1 MAVVEGARKP
11 REPGDEAQE
20 RDRTP
25 HQGKRDPSP
34 SRQEGPGKVE
44 LHPAFRL
51 TGIPKGTLAF
61 WAHKLR
67 KAGKAAAPSSPKD
80 GAPSPF
86 VEVLVPPREA
96 SLQCPAIE
104 LVLPQGLLRIPP
116 GFHGPSLKALLHIL
130 QEEEC

>member
-1 MAVVEGARKP
+1 MKPRKETAPLAKEREIRALLARKA
-11 REPGDEAQE
+11 REKLSYTQL
-20 RDRTP
+20 
-25 HQGKRDPSP
+25 S
-34 SRQEGPGKVE
+34 
-44 LHPAFRL
+44 RL